1 MVSMIHAP
9 RGDWDRGMHHDGWD
23 WHWIP
28 MLVVMLA
35 VVGLIIWLIAS
46 VVRRPMGPPPGFPP
60 PHQPGSH
67 QGASHAGPR
76 LSAEEILAERL
87 ARGEIEV
94 EDYHRRLEALKQTK
108 PSS

>member
-1 MVSMIHAP
+1 MVQLVH
-9 RGDWDRGMHHDGWD
+9 GNWGRGMHGDGAD

-28 MLVVMLA
+28 MLIVMVA
-35 VVGLIIWLIAS
+35 VVGLIVWLIAS
-46 VVRRPMGPPPGFPP
+46 VARRPMGPPPGFGAPP
-60 PHQPGSH
+60 PPGSH
-67 QGASHAGPR
+67 HTPQHPGPR

-94 EDYHRRLEALKQTK
+94 DDYHRRLEALKQTK